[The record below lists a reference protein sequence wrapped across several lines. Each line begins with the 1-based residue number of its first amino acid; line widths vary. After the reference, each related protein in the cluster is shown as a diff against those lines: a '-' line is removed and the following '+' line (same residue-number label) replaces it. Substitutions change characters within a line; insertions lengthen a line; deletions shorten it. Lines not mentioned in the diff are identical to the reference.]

1 MATISH
7 VTSSSFVRCSACAAF
22 ALWLTWNSNADDVL
36 RCRNGKLVQ
45 VGMVAAEVEAR
56 CGSPSARSAEDVP
69 VRARTQ
75 SGNVI
80 VTGTTRLERWTYK
93 RGPGQF
99 DALLSVDD
107 GKLVE
112 IELLTNP

>member
-1 MATISH
+1 MA
-7 VTSSSFVRCSACAAF
+7 
-22 ALWLTWNSNADDVL
+22 
-36 RCRNGKLVQ
+36 
-45 VGMVAAEVEAR
+45 
-56 CGSPSARSAEDVP
+56 
-69 VRARTQ
+69 
-75 SGNVI
+75 SGNSI

-99 DALLSVDD
+99 DALLSFDD